1 MRGQCATRV
10 LSTYYPLATH
20 SLPTHY
26 PFTTHSIH
34 PLSLTTRSLPTHSD
48 SLTATLADE
57 ARWQS
62 EALAN
67 PDSTPTPTLTPCP
80 TPNQARWQAEALAD
94 EADVAAA
101 RAELDA
107 EVDSPPG

>member
-1 MRGQCATRV
+1 MVSAPRV
-10 LSTYYPLATH
+10 YFPLTTH

-26 PFTTHSIH
+26 PLTIH
-34 PLSLTTRSLPTHSD
+34 PLPLTTRSLPTHSD
-48 SLTATLADE
+48 CHTCSPRRLLTLIVPLPLPLTLA
-57 ARWQS
+57 
-62 EALAN
+62 L
-67 PDSTPTPTLTPCP
+67 PLTLTLPLS
-80 TPNQARWQAEALAD
+80 QARWQAEALAD